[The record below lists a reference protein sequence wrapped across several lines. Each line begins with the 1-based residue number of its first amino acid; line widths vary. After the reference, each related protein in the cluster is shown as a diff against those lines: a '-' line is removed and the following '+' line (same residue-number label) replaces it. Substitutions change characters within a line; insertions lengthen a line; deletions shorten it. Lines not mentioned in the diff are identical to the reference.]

1 MALGRAYLRFLSLRS
16 ESWNTIMDPLRVSL
30 YNIQHLV
37 GIEFG
42 IVVTCY
48 HIVEYNV
55 IIIFHV
61 TVSPSAQNSVWRTE
75 QAGGEITVTFLY
87 VINIIVVTHAHSANM
102 IESVVAYVMSAFLY
116 HFIDVRMFT
125 HIVTHHK
132 ESGLYPVS
140 VQNVKHPGS
149 DFRNRSVIK
158 GEIHRMVFRIF
169 PEDAFRVDFAQ

>member
-1 MALGRAYLRFLSLRS
+1 MRKRRGRNFIWSLSAWECRLKILVTAQRIVEYYYGS
-16 ESWNTIMDPLRVSL
+16 VACVSL

-116 HFIDVRMFT
+116 HFIDVL
-125 HIVTHHK
+125 
-132 ESGLYPVS
+132 SNSL
-140 VQNVKHPGS
+140 QNT
-149 DFRNRSVIK
+149 
-158 GEIHRMVFRIF
+158 
-169 PEDAFRVDFAQ
+169 